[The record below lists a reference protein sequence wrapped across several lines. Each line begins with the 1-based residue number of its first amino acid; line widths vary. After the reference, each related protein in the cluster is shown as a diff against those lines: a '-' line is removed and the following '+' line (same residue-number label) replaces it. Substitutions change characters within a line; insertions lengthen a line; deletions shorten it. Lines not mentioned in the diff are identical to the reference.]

1 MGLTLI
7 FVKSSKLAKVK
18 MDVEAAMEGELHS
31 EPTQQ
36 FSTQKKCFTIPA
48 VSEFRCRRTAPSE
61 VSTIVYLSK
70 SNKLGTRFFMGKYG
84 KSMGLLKEK
93 HLYLGVVM

>member
-1 MGLTLI
+1 MD
-7 FVKSSKLAKVK
+7 SSKLAKVK
-18 MDVEAAMEGELHS
+18 MDVEAATEGELHS

-61 VSTIVYLSK
+61 VSTIVYLS
-70 SNKLGTRFFMGKYG
+70 SNRLGTRFFMGKNG
-84 KSMGLLKEK
+84 KSMGLL
-93 HLYLGVVM
+93 GI